1 MMKLANGEVIVKDLD
16 YAQSK
21 SAGVKT
27 TANLMVTNKRVVYTA
42 ESKRGVS
49 REEIPIDSVK
59 MLNLGSSKQETG
71 LAIVYVIL
79 GLLFTMTIIGIP
91 LLVLGI
97 RMLIQA
103 SFNIEIV
110 TKGVEGTSL
119 DVGVVKMFG
128 KKKKPRI
135 KVKINKKACLNIV
148 EEFGAAFMEAKS
160 MI

>member
-1 MMKLANGEVIVKDLD
+1 MMKLATGEVIVKDWD
-16 YAQSK
+16 YALSK

-27 TANLMVTNKRVVYTA
+27 IANLMVTNKRVVYTA

-79 GLLFTMTIIGIP
+79 GLLFTMTIVGIP
-91 LLVLGI
+91 LLVAGI

-148 EEFGAAFMEAKS
+148 EEFGAAFVEAKG
-160 MI
+160 M

>member
-1 MMKLANGEVIVKDLD
+1 MMKLATGEVIVKDWD

-27 TANLMVTNKRVVYTA
+27 IANLMVTNKRIVYTA

-59 MLNLGSSKQETG
+59 MLNFGSSKQETG
-71 LAIVYVIL
+71 LAIFYIIFGVI
-79 GLLFTMTIIGIP
+79 FAMTLIGIP
-91 LLVLGI
+91 LLITGI

-103 SFNIEIV
+103 SFSIEIV

-119 DVGVVKMFG
+119 NVGVVKMFG

-148 EEFGAAFMEAKS
+148 EEFGAAFIEAKG
-160 MI
+160 M

>member
-1 MMKLANGEVIVKDLD
+1 MMKLATGEVIVKDWD
-16 YAQSK
+16 YAQTK

-27 TANLMVTNKRVVYTA
+27 VANLMVTNKRIVYTA
-42 ESKRGVS
+42 ESKRGIS
-49 REEIPIDSVK
+49 REEIPLDSVK
-59 MLNLGSSKQETG
+59 MIYFGSSKQETAMAVFYIVFG
-71 LAIVYVIL
+71 AI
-79 GLLFTMTIIGIP
+79 FAMTIIGIP
-91 LLVLGI
+91 LLILGI
-97 RMLIQA
+97 RMLVEA

-148 EEFGAAFMEAKS
+148 EEFGAAFIQAKG

>member
-1 MMKLANGEVIVKDLD
+1 MLKLANGEVIVKDWD
-16 YAQSK
+16 YARSK
-21 SAGVKT
+21 AAGVKT
-27 TANLMVTNKRVVYTA
+27 NANLMVTNKRIVYTA
-42 ESKRGVS
+42 ESKRGIS
-49 REEIPIDSVK
+49 REEIPIESVK
-59 MLNLGSSKQETG
+59 MLNFGSTKEETK
-71 LAIVYVIL
+71 LAILYIIFGVAFAVTLI
-79 GLLFTMTIIGIP
+79 GLP
-91 LLVLGI
+91 LIVLGI

-148 EEFGAAFMEAKS
+148 EEFGAAFIEAKG
-160 MI
+160 M

>member
-1 MMKLANGEVIVKDLD
+1 MMKLAAGEVIVKDWD

-27 TANLMVTNKRVVYTA
+27 IANLMVTNKRIVYTA

-49 REEIPIDSVK
+49 REEIPMDSVK
-59 MLNLGSSKQETG
+59 MLNLGSSKEETG
-71 LAIVYVIL
+71 LAIFYIIFGAIFALTV
-79 GLLFTMTIIGIP
+79 IGIP
-91 LLVLGI
+91 LLVIGI

-119 DVGVVKMFG
+119 DVGVAKILG

-148 EEFGAAFMEAKS
+148 EEFGAAVMEAKS
-160 MI
+160 M

>member
-1 MMKLANGEVIVKDLD
+1 MMKLANGEVIVKDWD

-71 LAIVYVIL
+71 LAVVYIVL

-91 LLVLGI
+91 LLVAGI

-148 EEFGAAFMEAKS
+148 EEFGAAFTEAKG
-160 MI
+160 M

>member
-1 MMKLANGEVIVKDLD
+1 MVK
-16 YAQSK
+16 
-21 SAGVKT
+21 
-27 TANLMVTNKRVVYTA
+27 TA

-49 REEIPIDSVK
+49 REEIPMDSVK

-71 LAIVYVIL
+71 LAIFYIIFGAIFAMSL
-79 GLLFTMTIIGIP
+79 IGIP
-91 LLVLGI
+91 LLIIGI

-119 DVGVVKMFG
+119 SVGVAKILG

-148 EEFGAAFMEAKS
+148 EEFGAAVMEAKS
-160 MI
+160 M

>member
-1 MMKLANGEVIVKDLD
+1 MMKLAAGEVIVKDWD

-27 TANLMVTNKRVVYTA
+27 IANLMVTNKRIVYTA

-49 REEIPIDSVK
+49 REEIPMDSVK
-59 MLNLGSSKQETG
+59 MLNLGSSKEETG
-71 LAIVYVIL
+71 LAIFYIIFGSIFALTV
-79 GLLFTMTIIGIP
+79 IGIP
-91 LLVLGI
+91 LLVIGI

-119 DVGVVKMFG
+119 DVGVAKILG

-148 EEFGAAFMEAKS
+148 EEFGAAVMEAKS
-160 MI
+160 M

>member
-1 MMKLANGEVIVKDLD
+1 MVK
-16 YAQSK
+16 
-21 SAGVKT
+21 
-27 TANLMVTNKRVVYTA
+27 TA

-49 REEIPIDSVK
+49 REEIPMDSVK
-59 MLNLGSSKQETG
+59 MLYLGRSKQETG
-71 LAIVYVIL
+71 LAIFYIIFGAIFAMSL
-79 GLLFTMTIIGIP
+79 IGIP
-91 LLVLGI
+91 LLIIGI

-119 DVGVVKMFG
+119 SVGVAKILG

-148 EEFGAAFMEAKS
+148 EEFGAAVMEAKS
-160 MI
+160 M

>member
-1 MMKLANGEVIVKDLD
+1 MMKLANGEVIVKDWD

-71 LAIVYVIL
+71 LAVVYVVL

-91 LLVLGI
+91 LLVAGI

-119 DVGVVKMFG
+119 DVGVVKVFG

-148 EEFGAAFMEAKS
+148 EEFGAAFTEAKG
-160 MI
+160 M

>member
-1 MMKLANGEVIVKDLD
+1 MMKLAAGEVIVKDWD

-27 TANLMVTNKRVVYTA
+27 NANLMVTNKRIVYTA

-49 REEIPIDSVK
+49 REEIPMDSVK

-71 LAIVYVIL
+71 LAIFYIIFGAIFAMSL
-79 GLLFTMTIIGIP
+79 IGIP
-91 LLVLGI
+91 LLIIGI

-119 DVGVVKMFG
+119 SVGVAKILG

-148 EEFGAAFMEAKS
+148 EEFGAAVMEAKS
-160 MI
+160 M

>member
-1 MMKLANGEVIVKDLD
+1 MMKLANGEVIVKDWD

-148 EEFGAAFMEAKS
+148 EEFGAAFTEAKG
-160 MI
+160 M

>member
-1 MMKLANGEVIVKDLD
+1 MVK
-16 YAQSK
+16 
-21 SAGVKT
+21 
-27 TANLMVTNKRVVYTA
+27 TA

-49 REEIPIDSVK
+49 REEIPMDSVK

-71 LAIVYVIL
+71 LAIFYIIFGAIFAMSL
-79 GLLFTMTIIGIP
+79 IGIP
-91 LLVLGI
+91 LLIIGI

-119 DVGVVKMFG
+119 SVGVAKILG

-148 EEFGAAFMEAKS
+148 EELGAAVMEAKS
-160 MI
+160 M

>member
-1 MMKLANGEVIVKDLD
+1 MVK
-16 YAQSK
+16 
-21 SAGVKT
+21 
-27 TANLMVTNKRVVYTA
+27 TA

-49 REEIPIDSVK
+49 REEIPMDSVK

-71 LAIVYVIL
+71 LAIFYIIF
-79 GLLFTMTIIGIP
+79 GAIFAMSFIGIP
-91 LLVLGI
+91 LLIIGI

-119 DVGVVKMFG
+119 SVGVAKILG

-148 EEFGAAFMEAKS
+148 EEFGAAVMEAKS
-160 MI
+160 M